1 MKSLLIC
8 LLAVVVPAFALTH
21 GWDCI
26 SCETNSMLVA
36 NFGTWRQD
44 ISLSDPWWINTIADS
59 HAAVILNNFW
69 KQGPGSYNG
78 TGEDSKISV
87 ARALKKRNSK
97 LKVLFYQPADRLGDT
112 EYILQTLAAHPEW
125 WLRDDNGNVIPFGGH
140 GDRKQID
147 PSVSSAQNFFA
158 NLSVSLFHE
167 HDEAVKLLD
176 GVMVDGTSWTGA
188 SRYPNVSD
196 ARYKTLFDGKM
207 TMLSKMQHIQTQL
220 NGGEVWGNPLLEY
233 GLISPNGTGPTPK
246 GANWNTTL
254 AFYDG
259 AFDEMFGAFGTMDS
273 NGEWD
278 IVKMRFSFDSIMNAS
293 VAGKTIVIHAFP
305 GPAGTQGGGEGMFPT
320 RGNKTTGNTFHVAAW
335 AGSEHV
341 PITAAGCRKAA
352 ADRLVESLAPFLI
365 VVTQRVFF
373 GFGWFYNMEDGYIPC
388 REGVECGMPSSW
400 FSEYGKPLG
409 APLGPATTDATHT
422 VWRRSFAHASVFVD
436 LRNRSLSSITW
447 A

>member
-1 MKSLLIC
+1 
-8 LLAVVVPAFALTH
+8 
-21 GWDCI
+21 
-26 SCETNSMLVA
+26 
-36 NFGTWRQD
+36 
-44 ISLSDPWWINTIADS
+44 
-59 HAAVILNNFW
+59 
-69 KQGPGSYNG
+69 
-78 TGEDSKISV
+78 
-87 ARALKKRNSK
+87 
-97 LKVLFYQPADRLGDT
+97 
-112 EYILQTLAAHPEW
+112 
-125 WLRDDNGNVIPFGGH
+125 
-140 GDRKQID
+140 
-147 PSVSSAQNFFA
+147 
-158 NLSVSLFHE
+158 
-167 HDEAVKLLD
+167 
-176 GVMVDGTSWTGA
+176 
-188 SRYPNVSD
+188 
-196 ARYKTLFDGKM
+196 
-207 TMLSKMQHIQTQL
+207 
-220 NGGEVWGNPLLEY
+220 
-233 GLISPNGTGPTPK
+233 
-246 GANWNTTL
+246 
-254 AFYDG
+254 
-259 AFDEMFGAFGTMDS
+259 
-273 NGEWD
+273 
-278 IVKMRFSFDSIMNAS
+278 MRFSFDSIMNAS